1 MTPSIWPRISGESW
15 AAWTVAGRALA
26 ASSAAAASETES
38 GFMGDDPCRG
48 TARAVRGGVV
58 ERGGAQCECGTAS
71 TAIQDARWKITKRRI
86 HFECIPG
93 TAMVGEPAWCRA
105 VAWLL
110 SRRCT
115 LKPSGAPAQSKR
127 AASTRCGP
135 CVCEGSGGAGQAGIS
150 GTGGYFFTHFCL
162 PLDQL

>member
-1 MTPSIWPRISGESW
+1 MTPSIWTRISGESW
-15 AAWTVAGRALA
+15 AAWTLAGRALA

-48 TARAVRGGVV
+48 TARAVRGGAV

-93 TAMVGEPAWCRA
+93 TAIVGEPAWCRA

-127 AASTRCGP
+127 GRINAMRP
-135 CVCEGSGGAGQAGIS
+135 LCV
-150 GTGGYFFTHFCL
+150 
-162 PLDQL
+162 